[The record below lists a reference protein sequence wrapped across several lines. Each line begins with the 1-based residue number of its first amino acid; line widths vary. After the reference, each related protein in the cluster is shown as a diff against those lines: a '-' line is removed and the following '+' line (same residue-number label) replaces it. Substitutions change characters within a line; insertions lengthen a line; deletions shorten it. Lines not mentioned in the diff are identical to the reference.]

1 MCYGYKTFRANFPQ
15 KFGAVKSQFLKHS
28 PSCIT
33 GPLHFPSR
41 VWNFPYQLYFPSYFW
56 ALPFHFPSRVP
67 TFCANFQLQ
76 FRFFTASIPFVFCAS
91 SSWSSSTGSSTSRLT
106 SSSASRRTSSSA
118 SRRMSSSAS
127 SRMSCPTS
135 IRHSFSSAY
144 WDQSGTWLCFQFSQ
158 DIL

>member
-1 MCYGYKTFRANFPQ
+1 MPTFLKSLALLNHSFWNILPVVSQVHCTFLLGYETFRTNFT
-15 KFGAVKSQFLKHS
+15 FRHIFEH
-28 PSCIT
+28 
-33 GPLHFPSR
+33 
-41 VWNFPYQLYFPSYFW
+41 
-56 ALPFHFPSRVP
+56 FHFIFLLGYP

-127 SRMSCPTS
+127 SRMSCPAS
-135 IRHSFSSAY
+135 IRHGFSSAY
-144 WDQSGTWLCFQFSQ
+144 WDQSGTWLCFEFSQ